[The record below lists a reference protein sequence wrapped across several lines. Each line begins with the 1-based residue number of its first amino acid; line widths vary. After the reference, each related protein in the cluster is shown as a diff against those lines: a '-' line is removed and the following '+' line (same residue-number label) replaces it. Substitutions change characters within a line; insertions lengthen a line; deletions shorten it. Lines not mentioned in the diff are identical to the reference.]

1 MFIIFEGAD
10 KTGKSTL
17 IKRLNEATD
26 YKHWVLD
33 RGIISSIVYNDIYKR
48 KNEKMYFKYLEKIKE
63 INPLIIFTY
72 SSIENIEGRLNNSK
86 EELPNVQKEYG
97 LEGIQFKFL
106 DYIQKS
112 GLRYVIVST
121 NKTIE
126 ENLDYILKV
135 IEEEELNEE

>member
-48 KNEKMYFKYLEKIKE
+48 KMKRCI
-63 INPLIIFTY
+63 
-72 SSIENIEGRLNNSK
+72 LN
-86 EELPNVQKEYG
+86 
-97 LEGIQFKFL
+97 
-106 DYIQKS
+106 
-112 GLRYVIVST
+112 
-121 NKTIE
+121 
-126 ENLDYILKV
+126 ILKK
-135 IEEEELNEE
+135 